1 MGWEANDIT
10 LLGGFDSIPKEV
22 CDVRNNDDEELSNS
36 EVNNQAECRS

>member
-22 CDVRNNDDEELSNS
+22 CDVCNNDLGDEGRS
-36 EVNNQAECRS
+36 EERR